1 MSFNWIDL
9 LDVAADLLEKSGEK
23 YYRSSINRAYYAMF
37 GKTRQILKTE
47 EKKICQPPNVHK
59 QVIDY
64 FKKNN
69 DNLYRQIGYDLDRL
83 RRERVKVDYRDD
95 ITIKRG
101 TALKVHTWAEKLKT
115 KLAPICL

>member
-9 LDVAADLLEKSGEK
+9 LRVAADLLKKSGEE
-23 YYRSSINRAYYAMF
+23 YYRSSINRAYYGVF
-37 GKTRQILKTE
+37 GKTRQRLKTE
-47 EKKICQPPNVHK
+47 EKKIFQPPNVHK

-83 RRERVKVDYRDD
+83 RKERVKADYKDD
-95 ITIKRG
+95 IIIKRD

-115 KLAPICL
+115 DLAAI

>member
-1 MSFNWIDL
+1 MSFNWINL
-9 LDVAADLLEKSGEK
+9 LNVAADLLKKSGEE

-37 GKTRQILKTE
+37 GRTRQILETE
-47 EKKICQPPNVHK
+47 EKKIFQPPNVHK

-83 RRERVKVDYRDD
+83 RKERVKVDYKDD
-95 ITIKRG
+95 IIIKRD
-101 TALKVHTWAEKLKT
+101 TALKVHTWAEKLK
-115 KLAPICL
+115 KDLAAI

>member
-9 LDVAADLLEKSGEK
+9 LDVAVDLLERNNEA
-23 YYRSSINRAYYAMF
+23 YFRSSINRAYYAMF
-37 GKTRQILKTE
+37 GRTRQILETE
-47 EKKICQPPNVHK
+47 EKKIFQLPNVHR
-59 QVIDY
+59 QVIIF

-83 RRERVKVDYRDD
+83 RRERVKADYRDD
-95 ITIKRG
+95 IIIKKD

-115 KLAPICL
+115 DLAAI

>member
-9 LDVAADLLEKSGEK
+9 LDVAADLLERNDEA
-23 YYRSSINRAYYAMF
+23 YFRSSINRAYYAMF
-37 GKTRQILKTE
+37 GKTRQILETE
-47 EKKICQPPNVHK
+47 EIKIFQPPNVHK
-59 QVIDY
+59 KVIDY

-69 DNLYRQIGYDLDRL
+69 NNSYRQIGYDLDRL
-83 RRERVKVDYRDD
+83 RRERVKADYRDD

-115 KLAPICL
+115 DLAAI